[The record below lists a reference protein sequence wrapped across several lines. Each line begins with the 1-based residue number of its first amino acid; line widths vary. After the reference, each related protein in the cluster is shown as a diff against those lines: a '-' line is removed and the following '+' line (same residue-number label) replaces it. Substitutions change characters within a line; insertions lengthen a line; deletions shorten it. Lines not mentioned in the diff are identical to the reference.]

1 MLVLL
6 CACAYLAAGA
16 AEPALQGSSRWSVA
30 SSVLLSDAAT
40 TGGELGYRLQAAL
53 TLRAQPLEEGLLLHF
68 TLESPQL
75 MLRGKHQNAEFLP
88 KPSIWDSMPSSEFL
102 AVWSEGHITEALL
115 DPADPPDVLDYK
127 KALISLFQFQVEEGE
142 RNETD
147 VSGYCHVH
155 YDAVSELVF
164 RKSKMQ
170 CTWQETVDE
179 DENDGCAERRRV
191 VRYELA
197 PGGVLKSITADEVLL
212 LRGTDRTHALKARAL
227 HMLALAGAPA
237 PAPAPAPAGL
247 AAARERLP
255 ALQPAP
261 LPLELRPE
269 SDDDPKESLSSALS
283 AHRAAVEEARA
294 GSAEAA
300 AATLAL
306 LPAIRAATANE
317 LTALL
322 DHPDTDEL
330 EGLVRVL
337 GLAGSRGAHLAARET
352 LQLQAKEPP
361 REHLGREY
369 LAALAIA
376 PEVEEFVIRDAMKLG
391 AAGGALAPA
400 ASLAAAAAT
409 ATHRPRPR
417 PRHRAPPTARDALTT
432 EVKNS
437 LTRSLSKCK
446 EDACSAARILALG
459 QLRRPELVELFLEH
473 AEKGERATALA
484 AIAALRAV
492 AKEGYSYYG
501 PQRRRLQAAALGL
514 LARPRPLDVRAAA
527 LELLLLSA
535 ADRPLALCTA
545 TVTTGRSVDACRP
558 RRWACSHGRGRWTC
572 ARPRSSCSYSRRP
585 TARLRCGYSYY
596 GPQRR
601 RLQAAALGLLARP
614 RPLDVR
620 AAALELLLLSAADRP
635 LALCTATVTTGRARA
650 ALTLGGR
657 PPACAVYVYRAMIMF
672 AGLQL
677 LRAALELLLLS
688 AADRPLALCTATVT
702 TGRSVDACRPRRW
715 ACSHGRGRWTC
726 ARPRSSCSYSR
737 RPTARLRCGYSYY
750 GPQRRRLQ
758 AAALGLLA
766 RPRPL
771 DVRAAALELLL
782 LSAADRPLA
791 LLGLTR
797 GLREHGPRELRR
809 LCWLR
814 LQQLAATRAELA
826 MLLPSLDPRP
836 RDWFR
841 RAHDG
846 TSSVL
851 ERAAQ
856 WARLDSSQLASAG
869 VLSRGKVELAA
880 HTPVEELHL
889 LTVEIWTRGM
899 ESFATPPVIPGAAR
913 EAEDELKP
921 EEEEAVEGGL
931 ALTVGG
937 VRRPDVT
944 LFNGQGELLGHIW
957 SGTGSSPTPVLRAVL
972 PRGHVTHHYALQAGL
987 VLRGRVQQAL
997 ALAQDAQVTLLATSG
1012 TGRPRAARESAA
1024 GAGTS
1029 PGCAGN
1035 VAGHVGHGCLPTP
1048 IPRGHVTHHY
1058 ALQAGLV
1065 LRGRVQQALALA
1077 QDAQVTLLATSATGR
1092 PRAARESA
1100 AGAGTSPGCA
1110 GNVAGH
1116 VGHGCLP
1123 TPIPRGHVTHHYA
1136 LQAGL
1141 VLRGRVQQAL
1151 ALAQDAQVTLLA
1163 TSGTGRPRAARESAA
1178 GAGTSPGCAGNVAGH
1193 VGHGCL
1199 PTPIPRGHVTHH
1211 YALQAGLV
1219 LRGRVQQALALAQ
1232 DAQVTLLA
1240 TSATGRPRAA
1250 RESAAGAGTS
1260 PGCAGNVAGHVGHG
1274 CLPTPI
1280 PRGHVTHHYALQ
1292 AGLVLRGRVQ
1302 QALALAQDAQVTLL
1316 ATSGT
1321 GNVAGHVGHGC
1332 LPTPIPRGHVTHH
1345 YALQAGLVLRGRVQQ
1360 ALALAQ
1366 DAQAQVSLWG
1376 RTARAGLALRGAG
1389 VESRSLRLRTRWGGV
1404 TAHAHAHIQP
1414 ELTIA
1419 AALDFYDKPQ
1429 LCVHTAV
1436 PDYTYSRNVT
1446 LESVLGAGALRVR
1459 RARVTSRRVPG
1470 RTLALGAPND
1480 AACAALGAEHQD

>member
-16 AEPALQGSSRWSVA
+16 AEPAPALQGASRWSVA

-75 MLRGKHQNAEFLP
+75 MLRGKHRNAEFLP

-102 AVWSEGHITEALL
+102 AVWSEGHITEAFL
-115 DPADPPDVLDYK
+115 DPSDLPDVLDYK
-127 KALISLFQFQVEEGE
+127 KALISLFQFQAEEGE

-191 VRYELA
+191 VRYQLTSA
-197 PGGVLKSITADEVLL
+197 GVLDSITADEVLL
-212 LRGTDRTHALKARAL
+212 LRGTDPSHALKARAL
-227 HMLALAGAPA
+227 HMLARAGAPA
-237 PAPAPAPAGL
+237 PAPASPADL

-255 ALQPAP
+255 VLQPTP
-261 LPLELRPE
+261 LPLELRPQ
-269 SDDDPKESLSSALS
+269 SDDEPKESLSSALS
-283 AHRAAVEEARA
+283 AHRAAIEEARA

-306 LPAIRAATANE
+306 LPAIRAATAKE
-317 LTALL
+317 LTTLL

-337 GLAGSRGAHLAARET
+337 GLSGSRGAHLAARET

-376 PEVEEFVIRDAMKLG
+376 PQVEEFVIRDAMKLG
-391 AAGGALAPA
+391 ATGGALAPA
-400 ASLAAAAAT
+400 ALLAAAAA
-409 ATHRPRPR
+409 AAAHD
-417 PRHRAPPTARDALTT
+417 APAPAREALTT
-432 EVKNS
+432 EIKNS
-437 LTRSLSKCK
+437 LTRTLSKCK

-459 QLRRPELVELFLEH
+459 QLRRPELVELLLEH
-473 AEKGERATALA
+473 AETGARATALA

-492 AKEGYSYYG
+492 AKEQGYYG
-501 PQRRRLQAAALGL
+501 PQRRRLEAVALGL
-514 LARPRPLDVRAAA
+514 GSQRPLDVRAAA
-527 LELLLLSA
+527 LELVL
-535 ADRPLALCTA
+535 
-545 TVTTGRSVDACRP
+545 
-558 RRWACSHGRGRWTC
+558 
-572 ARPRSSCSYSRRP
+572 Y
-585 TARLRCGYSYY
+585 
-596 GPQRR
+596 
-601 RLQAAALGLLARP
+601 
-614 RPLDVR
+614 
-620 AAALELLLLSAADRP
+620 
-635 LALCTATVTTGRARA
+635 
-650 ALTLGGR
+650 
-657 PPACAVYVYRAMIMF
+657 
-672 AGLQL
+672 
-677 LRAALELLLLS
+677 
-688 AADRPLALCTATVT
+688 
-702 TGRSVDACRPRRW
+702 
-715 ACSHGRGRWTC
+715 
-726 ARPRSSCSYSR
+726 
-737 RPTARLRCGYSYY
+737 
-750 GPQRRRLQ
+750 
-758 AAALGLLA
+758 
-766 RPRPL
+766 
-771 DVRAAALELLL
+771 
-782 LSAADRPLA
+782 SAADRPLA

-797 GLREHGPRELRR
+797 GLRERGPRELRR

-814 LQQLAATRAELA
+814 LLQLADTSAELA
-826 MLLPSLDPRP
+826 TLLPSLDPRP

-851 ERAAQ
+851 ERAAH
-856 WARLDSSQLASAG
+856 WARLDSSQLANAG

-880 HTPVEELHL
+880 HTPLEQLHL

-899 ESFATPPVIPGAAR
+899 ESFATPPVIPAAAR
-913 EAEDELKP
+913 EAEDEHKQ
-921 EEEEAVEGGL
+921 EDEEAVEGGL

-972 PRGHVTHHYALQAGL
+972 PRDHVTHHYALQAGL

-997 ALAQDAQVTLLATSG
+997 ALAQDAQVTLLTTSG
-1012 TGRPRAARESAA
+1012 TAA
-1024 GAGTS
+1024 S
-1029 PGCAGN
+1029 PPPSP
-1035 VAGHVGHGCLPTP
+1035 L
-1048 IPRGHVTHHY
+1048 PRGHVTHHY

-1077 QDAQVTLLATSATGR
+1077 QDAQVTLLTTSGTAASPPPSPAATSPTTTR
-1092 PRAARESA
+1092 
-1100 AGAGTSPGCA
+1100 C
-1110 GNVAGH
+1110 NVADH
-1116 VGHGCLP
+1116 IGHGCLP
-1123 TPIPRGHVTHHYA
+1123 TP
-1136 LQAGL
+1136 L
-1141 VLRGRVQQAL
+1141 
-1151 ALAQDAQVTLLA
+1151 
-1163 TSGTGRPRAARESAA
+1163 
-1178 GAGTSPGCAGNVAGH
+1178 
-1193 VGHGCL
+1193 
-1199 PTPIPRGHVTHH
+1199 
-1211 YALQAGLV
+1211 
-1219 LRGRVQQALALAQ
+1219 
-1232 DAQVTLLA
+1232 
-1240 TSATGRPRAA
+1240 
-1250 RESAAGAGTS
+1250 
-1260 PGCAGNVAGHVGHG
+1260 
-1274 CLPTPI
+1274 
-1280 PRGHVTHHYALQ
+1280 
-1292 AGLVLRGRVQ
+1292 
-1302 QALALAQDAQVTLL
+1302 
-1316 ATSGT
+1316 
-1321 GNVAGHVGHGC
+1321 
-1332 LPTPIPRGHVTHH
+1332 PRGHVTHH

-1389 VESRSLRLRTRWGGV
+1389 VESWTLRLRTEWGDV
-1404 TAHAHAHIQP
+1404 TARARAEIEP

-1446 LESVLGAGALRVR
+1446 LESVLGDSLLRVR
-1459 RARVTSRRVPG
+1459 RSRVTSHPVPG

-1480 AACAALGAEHQD
+1480 AACTVLGADHRE